1 MNSGELLLFAPDGT
15 PPAQHTSQGASPR
28 PGLHPA
34 DQSPPATGGQLRA
47 CAAAAEPL
55 LPPEG
60 FRTLPKPPSWHACA
74 LGSGQSSQRPS
85 VPPPLPSG
93 SRPPSRGLQRACAV
107 ARAAGC
113 GEGLKSAGH
122 AQRRFWLWRGGRH
135 IGSARGALRA
145 APGRY
150 GARLAGPHAAAPGP
164 RVAPLRARRAEAS
177 GCAVSGRRRGALAGP

>member
-1 MNSGELLLFAPDGT
+1 MEPHQPSTPPKEPPLAQDYTRRTNRPRLREGSSAHAQQLPNPSSHPRASEPFRSPHRGTHARWAAGSLPNVLLF
-15 PPAQHTSQGASPR
+15 
-28 PGLHPA
+28 
-34 DQSPPATGGQLRA
+34 
-47 CAAAAEPL
+47 
-55 LPPEG
+55 
-60 FRTLPKPPSWHACA
+60 
-74 LGSGQSSQRPS
+74 
-85 VPPPLPSG
+85 PPPLPSG

>member
-1 MNSGELLLFAPDGT
+1 MRSSCRT
-15 PPAQHTSQGASPR
+15 PPPTRGLPNPSEAPIVARMRAGQRAVFPTSFCS
-28 PGLHPA
+28 
-34 DQSPPATGGQLRA
+34 
-47 CAAAAEPL
+47 
-55 LPPEG
+55 
-60 FRTLPKPPSWHACA
+60 
-74 LGSGQSSQRPS
+74 
-85 VPPPLPSG
+85 PPLPSG
-93 SRPPSRGLQRACAV
+93 YRPPSRGLQRACAV